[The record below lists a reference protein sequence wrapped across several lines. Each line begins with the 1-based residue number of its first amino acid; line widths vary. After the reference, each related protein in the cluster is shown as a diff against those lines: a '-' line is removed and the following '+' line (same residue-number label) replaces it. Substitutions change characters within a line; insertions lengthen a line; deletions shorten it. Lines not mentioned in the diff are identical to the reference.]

1 MITHTRNNSQAPTA
15 LDTNNSCKKG
25 VIILGETGVGKSN
38 LGNFIVKKEDFKVSS
53 STDSETQ
60 QINFS
65 ESKDIVVIDSP
76 GVNDSSSN
84 EEIEESHLIEI
95 VKAFK
100 KAKNLTTILILL
112 NYQSPRLSRNLEI
125 MIKLFC
131 TVFKISF
138 FIKHLGIVFTRCFD
152 EDGRPEEDELKNKK
166 REWDNKI
173 KNIIKS
179 TLINE
184 EMAQEDIKYFFVNLN
199 PKKKKLD
206 KGTEDEMKKLK
217 LWIISNE
224 PMNTD
229 IVKETDHPGYREE
242 EEEFNYEDKY
252 IEGENLVIKKFKK
265 TRKKL
270 IYVDGSIK
278 YDGDWQKDL
287 VHPETKPI

>member
-1 MITHTRNNSQAPTA
+1 MQSENS
-15 LDTNNSCKKG
+15 NSVLLNSSSNMNKKG

-138 FIKHLGIVFTRCFD
+138 FIRHLGIVFTRCFD

-173 KNIIKS
+173 KNIIK
-179 TLINE
+179 
-184 EMAQEDIKYFFVNLN
+184 
-199 PKKKKLD
+199 
-206 KGTEDEMKKLK
+206 
-217 LWIISNE
+217 
-224 PMNTD
+224 
-229 IVKETDHPGYREE
+229 
-242 EEEFNYEDKY
+242 
-252 IEGENLVIKKFKK
+252 
-265 TRKKL
+265 
-270 IYVDGSIK
+270 
-278 YDGDWQKDL
+278 
-287 VHPETKPI
+287 